1 MDKEG
6 AILFLTFLLAL
17 TLYPETTSAET
28 KSFLVG
34 GLNGW
39 TKESNGNWFPTGTI
53 FYAGDSLEFVYNQT
67 DYNVVVVA
75 KHAYETCKAPEGV
88 FEYNS
93 GDDEI
98 NIHLYYVMGAGND
111 KHGNYHCFEL
121 LECHEYVSIN
131 HQKCVVLGDLKIVNL
146 F

>member
-93 GDDEI
+93 GDDEVPI
-98 NIHLYYVMGAGND
+98 KKGENYFICTKRGCCENNMKMMIVAAAGQRQTEREETGQEVKQQNT
-111 KHGNYHCFEL
+111 
-121 LECHEYVSIN
+121 
-131 HQKCVVLGDLKIVNL
+131 
-146 F
+146 